1 MESLV
6 KNQIEY
12 FGLARSL
19 PQLSSKC
26 SYKQLAVQQE
36 LTIPETKPD
45 IEKIVRISEEISI
58 NSSRIAKALKDAAGI
73 SKILTAN
80 KLIVEGDIVQKIEYI
95 AEIPLK
101 PVSIAYLNIP
111 FNLSIALH
119 ENYDL
124 DTQVIARGYIL
135 DSSVELLS
143 KRKILKR
150 NIIVILVEA

>member
-58 NSSRIAKALKDAAGI
+58 NSSRIAKALKDAA
-73 SKILTAN
+73 
-80 KLIVEGDIVQKIEYI
+80 
-95 AEIPLK
+95 
-101 PVSIAYLNIP
+101 
-111 FNLSIALH
+111 
-119 ENYDL
+119 
-124 DTQVIARGYIL
+124 
-135 DSSVELLS
+135 
-143 KRKILKR
+143 
-150 NIIVILVEA
+150 